1 MRTLLFPALALVMV
15 SAAAAGPLELKDG
28 DRVAWVGNTLIER
41 EQRYGYWETALTLA
55 HPDKNVAFRNL
66 GWSGDTVWGE
76 ARASFDSPAVGFRRL
91 HERVVAA
98 RPTVIVVGYGLNE
111 SFAGKEGLPRFQNGL
126 DALLDTLAATKARIV
141 ILGPPRQEDLGR
153 PLPDP
158 AENNRNL
165 RLYADVLRGTA
176 KKRGYPFIDLYELL
190 GSEKKPLTDNG
201 IHFTAYGYWRSAQAL
216 APTVKLPAP
225 SREVAKPGTREER
238 IEKLRA
244 LIIEKNFTHFQSWRP
259 QNWTYLFGF
268 RKGEQGQNA
277 KEIPQ
282 FEPIIAKLEAAIAE
296 RKKEAAK

>member
-1 MRTLLFPALALVMV
+1 MRILLLLALLGLPPT
-15 SAAAAGPLELKDG
+15 AAADPLELTDG
-28 DRVAWVGNTLIER
+28 DRVVFLGNTLIER

-55 HPDKNVAFRNL
+55 HPDKNITFRNL

-76 ARASFDSPAVGFRRL
+76 ARASFDAPAVGFRRL
-91 HERVVAA
+91 QERVVAA
-98 RPTVIVVGYGLNE
+98 KPTVIIVGYGLNE
-111 SFAGKEGLPRFQNGL
+111 SFAGKDGLPRFQKGL

-141 ILGPPRQEDLGR
+141 ILGPQRQEDLGR

-158 AENNRNL
+158 TENNQNI
-165 RLYADVLRGTA
+165 RLYRDVLRETA

-190 GSEKKPLTDNG
+190 GNEKKPLTDNG
-201 IHFTAYGYWRSAQAL
+201 VHFTAHGYWRSAQML

-225 SREVAKPGTREER
+225 PSETASPKPEDER
-238 IEKLRA
+238 VEKLRA
-244 LIIEKNFTHFQSWRP
+244 LIIEKNFTHFQNWRP

-282 FEPIIAKLEAAIAE
+282 FEPIIAKLEAEIA
-296 RKKEAAK
+296 RLKKEVGK